1 MDSANLTTVA
11 TLLVALIVGLL
22 AYASTSSSKE
32 KEVKLSVYEKLGIEA
47 HEALET
53 IQNNTEY
60 LIQIFLFQT
69 NVNRMSIKEAH
80 DKIPPNLD
88 KLRELRV
95 RIMFFDKEIFERYEK
110 VLNSHGSL
118 LPKILGYGSH
128 NGYEPLRRDKKFTTY
143 ERKKYIFN
151 LREILALTED
161 AKNMLTN
168 ETSKRYQKTISSS
181 KYLNLIIFPLIVACI
196 LIMGFLSLQGTEKK
210 SPEQS
215 TNIIIIQN

>member
-69 NVNRMSIKEAH
+69 NVNRMAIKEAH
-80 DKIPPNLD
+80 DKAPPNLD

-110 VLNSHGSL
+110 VLNSHGSI
-118 LPKILGYGSH
+118 LPRILGYGSH

-161 AKNMLTN
+161 TKDMLIN
-168 ETSKRYQKTISSS
+168 ETSRRYQKTISSS
-181 KYLNLIIFPLIVACI
+181 KNLNYIIFPLIIICI
-196 LIMGFLSLQGTEKK
+196 FIMGFFSLKGTEKK

-215 TNIIIIQN
+215 TNIIIIRK